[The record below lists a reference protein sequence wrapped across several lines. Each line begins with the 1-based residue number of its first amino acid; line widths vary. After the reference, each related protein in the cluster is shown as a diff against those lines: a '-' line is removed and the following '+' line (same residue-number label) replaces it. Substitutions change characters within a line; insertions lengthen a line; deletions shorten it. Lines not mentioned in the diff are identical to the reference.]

1 MMYLS
6 FCYVVFGIWHGV
18 FGIWH
23 SVFGM
28 WYKGRVYPLSLS
40 PSALVTMLWDG
51 VFVILA
57 CCIWF
62 LAKCIWYLARCIW
75 YLIQR
80 AGLPSLSQ
88 SLCACYHVTTS
99 FCSGACSSDP
109 APLHF
114 PHLISQLPSARE
126 GTLVHQFCTT
136 KFRHIRG
143 IPLPGCQNFN
153 LRVVAVKRK
162 GDQNLGDSDLPKSKP
177 AITWYWNWVVCK
189 WCSSLVPHKRDTFH
203 STQIWWKG

>member
-1 MMYLS
+1 MP
-6 FCYVVFGIWHGV
+6 CHN
-18 FGIWH
+18 
-23 SVFGM
+23 
-28 WYKGRVYPLSLS
+28 
-40 PSALVTMLWDG
+40 
-51 VFVILA
+51 VFVILL
-57 CCIWF
+57 C
-62 LAKCIWYLARCIW
+62 CIWYLTRCIWYLTQCIW

-114 PHLISQLPSARE
+114 PHLISQLPSAYE

-143 IPLPGCQNFN
+143 IPLTWVPEFQFESGSSEKERWPEFRWLWPAQ
-153 LRVVAVKRK
+153 V
-162 GDQNLGDSDLPKSKP
+162 Q

-189 WCSSLVPHKRDTFH
+189 WCSSLVPHKQDTFI